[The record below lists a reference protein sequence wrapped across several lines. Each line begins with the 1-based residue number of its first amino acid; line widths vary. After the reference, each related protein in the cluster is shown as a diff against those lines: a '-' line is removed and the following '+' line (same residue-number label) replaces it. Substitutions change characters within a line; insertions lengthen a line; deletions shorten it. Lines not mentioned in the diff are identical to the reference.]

1 MFNYLCS
8 NLVTAKTLGTRPYRT
23 RTSMGHG
30 FEVGPKF
37 FEIHGFTRFCGFLT
51 RESKKSNVVLM
62 GNTQFF
68 MSNLSWQ
75 LFCEAWF
82 LRNTLFFMSNL
93 LWSLN
98 SKKGMVFLVEFAMPN
113 LLTMLWSLISKKYT
127 VFHVKLVM
135 LILLS
140 SFIFQEK
147 KHGFSCQTVYP
158 HIWDTLYIYYIA
170 VTLWD
175 TDFLTVWH
183 FTK

>member
-1 MFNYLCS
+1 MHH
-8 NLVTAKTLGTRPYRT
+8 NLQYCAPLTTIQWITPQIIKTYTAKPHGTRPYRT

-93 LWSLN
+93 LWSLI

-113 LLTMLWSLISKKYT
+113 LLWSLISKKYTVFHVKFVMTTFLWSLISKKYT
-127 VFHVKLVM
+127 VFHVKFALK
-135 LILLS
+135 
-140 SFIFQEK
+140 F
-147 KHGFSCQTVYP
+147 
-158 HIWDTLYIYYIA
+158 
-170 VTLWD
+170 
-175 TDFLTVWH
+175 DF
-183 FTK
+183 

>member
-1 MFNYLCS
+1 
-8 NLVTAKTLGTRPYRT
+8 
-23 RTSMGHG
+23 MGHG

-82 LRNTLFFMSNL
+82 LKNTLFFMSNL
-93 LWSLN
+93 LWSLI
-98 SKKGMVFLVEFAMPN
+98 SKKGMIFLVEFAMPN
-113 LLTMLWSLISKKYT
+113 LLWSLISKKYTVFHVKFVMTTMLWSLISKKYT

-158 HIWDTLYIYYIA
+158 NIWDTLYIYYIA